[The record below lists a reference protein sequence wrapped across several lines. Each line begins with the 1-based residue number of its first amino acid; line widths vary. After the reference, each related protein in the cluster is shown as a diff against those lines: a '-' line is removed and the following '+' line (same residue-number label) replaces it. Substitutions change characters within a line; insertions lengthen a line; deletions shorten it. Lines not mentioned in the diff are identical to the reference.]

1 MHHRSVHIYDI
12 YEHPELG
19 LRTVRRGFSWAAF
32 LLPAVWAVRRELGW
46 TTLALFVLTTAA
58 FDLAR
63 MSAESAHPVVQIG
76 LLAGLLALVGLKPG
90 LEGFRWQARALEQKG
105 YTHAGTVAAS
115 TARTALDATVHNWF
129 EAFPIAVAA
138 G

>member
-1 MHHRSVHIYDI
+1 MHDRSVHIYDI

-90 LEGFRWQARALEQKG
+90 LEGYRWQGQALERKG
-105 YTHAGTVAAS
+105 YEHRRTVAA
-115 TARTALDATVHNWF
+115 ANPRVALDATIHNRF
-129 EAFPIAVAA
+129 DGAPIPVAT